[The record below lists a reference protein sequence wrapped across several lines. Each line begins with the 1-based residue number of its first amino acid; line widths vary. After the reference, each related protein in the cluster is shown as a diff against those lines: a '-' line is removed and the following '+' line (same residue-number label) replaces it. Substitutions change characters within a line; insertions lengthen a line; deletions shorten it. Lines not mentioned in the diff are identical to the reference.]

1 MVNKQTRYPNLS
13 MRFANLDVCEIDCKF
28 SQANFWGRQ
37 NLVIYETKY
46 YYFVPVLT
54 FKDWENFFLTKEIG

>member
-46 YYFVPVLT
+46 YYYVPVLT
-54 FKDWENFFLTKEIG
+54 F